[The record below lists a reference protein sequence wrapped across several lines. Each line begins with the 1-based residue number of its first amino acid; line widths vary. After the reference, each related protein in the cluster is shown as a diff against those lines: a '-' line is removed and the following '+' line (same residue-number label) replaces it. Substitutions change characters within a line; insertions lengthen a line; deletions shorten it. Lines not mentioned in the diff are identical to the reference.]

1 VADVSLLDYLRG
13 RLDWLRALELC
24 SPQGRLDE
32 RREKKLRE
40 VAGLCTLVRRR
51 LRDYLARNDSIEILE
66 FACGKSYVGIVL
78 ALLLWELDGVRAHLT
93 GVDINAELVQKCRGL
108 AVEAGLPDTE
118 FVACRTLQ
126 FETQKPVDLVVS
138 LHACDTATDEAIAQT
153 IRMGVRHVMAV
164 PCCQNQ
170 IRGQIREG
178 HALTAMTQYGPLR
191 YRLANMLTD
200 ALRAQFLHAA
210 GYVVELEEISSP
222 RVTPKNLCICGRKS
236 KRAIGRSGRDEEY
249 KALKTFFGVK
259 PKLEK
264 FCPGVIGADE
274 D

>member
-1 VADVSLLDYLRG
+1 VADVSLLDYLRT

-32 RREKKLRE
+32 RREKKLQE

-51 LRDYLARNDSIEILE
+51 LREYLARNDSIEILE

-78 ALLLWELDGVRAHLT
+78 ALLLRELDGVQANLT
-93 GVDINAELVQKCRGL
+93 GVDINARLTEKCQSL
-108 AVEAGLPDTE
+108 AADAGLPDAE
-118 FVACRTLQ
+118 FVACRTLN
-126 FETQKPVDLVVS
+126 FETEKTFDLVVS
-138 LHACDTATDEAIAQT
+138 LHACDTATDEVIAQA

-178 HALTAMTQYGPLR
+178 HALTPITDYGPLR

-200 ALRAQFLHAA
+200 ALRAQFLYGA

-236 KRAIGRSGRDEEY
+236 KRAASRSGRDEGY
-249 KALKTFFGVK
+249 KALKSFFGVK